1 MTQVYM
7 KVYVYILYS
16 IPPTADYPW
25 QMLQMDHISSYWQM
39 HQQQFS
45 TTIRQT
51 EWESN
56 ILTYFHRNADDA
68 CNGQSS
74 ERNTEQYAYSRTSIE
89 KKKEENILLP
99 NHLTTRKKASQ
110 TPKNTHEKR
119 PRSVNSH
126 EKSNKM
132 DVDKNPNLLTFKTI
146 NILGKFYKNS
156 KILTPSPEVESGMGA
171 EAPLQSKYSHAV
183 TVFTLRGRP

>member
-74 ERNTEQYAYSRTSIE
+74 ERNTEQYTYSRTSIE
-89 KKKEENILLP
+89 KKK
-99 NHLTTRKKASQ
+99 KKIYYY
-110 TPKNTHEKR
+110 
-119 PRSVNSH
+119 
-126 EKSNKM
+126 
-132 DVDKNPNLLTFKTI
+132 LI
-146 NILGKFYKNS
+146 I
-156 KILTPSPEVESGMGA
+156 
-171 EAPLQSKYSHAV
+171 
-183 TVFTLRGRP
+183 

>member
-56 ILTYFHRNADDA
+56 ILTY
-68 CNGQSS
+68 
-74 ERNTEQYAYSRTSIE
+74 SRASIE
-89 KKKEENILLP
+89 KKEEENILLP

-119 PRSVNSH
+119 PKSVNSH